1 MYVASIEYR
10 RPIISKIVGVLF
22 ADVGDAFDSDSS
34 FRFQNRRL
42 RTDFEQH
49 KDIRPFAAVG
59 IGLRIATPIGPIRLD
74 FGYGEEG
81 GRTHFSIG
89 HAF

>member
-1 MYVASIEYR
+1 MYLGSVEYR
-10 RPIISKIVGVLF
+10 RPIINRIIGVLF
-22 ADVGDAFDSDSS
+22 ADVGDAFNSESVFQ
-34 FRFQNRRL
+34 FRNSNLRRQF
-42 RTDFEQH
+42 RQH
-49 KDIRPFAAVG
+49 EDLRPFAAIGV
-59 IGLRIATPIGPIRLD
+59 GLRVATPIGPIRLD

>member
-1 MYVASIEYR
+1 MPSLSSAPR
-10 RPIISKIVGVLF
+10 RNVVYTP
-22 ADVGDAFDSDSS
+22 
-34 FRFQNRRL
+34 
-42 RTDFEQH
+42 
-49 KDIRPFAAVG
+49 
-59 IGLRIATPIGPIRLD
+59 TPIGPIRLD